1 MSRNPLKKEVEPR
14 LPVSRDPHI
23 LEQFEISRAVFLEE
37 QRQVQDRIF
46 QQSFGPQDQSDE
58 QATNTSVAIQEG
70 MDRFELHMRQGSLDQ
85 GERSNRIVMQELFQ
99 QTHACHHLV
108 RRWRN
113 EPGVSRSAAADPIL
127 APPEFPRALSPPPA
141 AGEQFRVSLRDE
153 AEG

>member
-1 MSRNPLKKEVEPR
+1 MSRHPLKKEVEPR

-85 GERSNRIVMQELFQ
+85 GAFRIPLI
-99 QTHACHHLV
+99 C
-108 RRWRN
+108 
-113 EPGVSRSAAADPIL
+113 
-127 APPEFPRALSPPPA
+127 
-141 AGEQFRVSLRDE
+141 
-153 AEG
+153 